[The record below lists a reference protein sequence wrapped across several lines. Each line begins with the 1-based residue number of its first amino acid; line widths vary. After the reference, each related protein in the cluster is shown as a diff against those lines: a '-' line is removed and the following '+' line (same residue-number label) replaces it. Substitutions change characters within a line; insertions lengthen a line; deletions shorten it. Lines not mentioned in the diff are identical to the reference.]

1 MLVRVRIVVPERL
14 TEEERELYER
24 LLEIEGSKPSAKGA
38 KKGKGFFQDVVDKV
52 KESVK

>member
-1 MLVRVRIVVPERL
+1 MPVRVRIVMPDRL
-14 TEEERELYER
+14 SEEEREPYEP
-24 LLEIEGSKPSAKGA
+24 LLDIEGRKASAKGA